1 MTTITNTKITTNEIN
16 NLTVPTQ
23 TGTLVGTGTNYALNI
38 DPGAAANSVFVNSS
52 GLLINSDSLVYAG
65 GTIDDG
71 TGSGTRGI
79 TVGFNNGFVISSPN
93 ITVPTTGAYFVSY
106 KQLVSTNS
114 NQNYFSIQKNGATVK
129 FAYSLGNQY
138 NDLGLALIVE
148 CEESD
153 YISFHYA
160 NSSTNTWQ
168 GGHSNW
174 SIWFLGT

>member
-1 MTTITNTKITTNEIN
+1 MTTITNTKIITSEIN

-38 DPGAAANSVFVNSS
+38 DPGAAANSIFVNSS

-65 GTIDDG
+65 GTINNG
-71 TGSGTRGI
+71 TGSGDRGI
-79 TVGFNNGFVISSPN
+79 TVDFNNGFVIASPN
-93 ITVPTTGAYFVSY
+93 ITVPTTGKYFVSY
-106 KQLVSTNS
+106 KQLVSSSGTAP
-114 NQNYFSIQKNGATVK
+114 YFSIRKNGSTVK
-129 FAYSLGNQY
+129 YAYSLGNQY

-153 YISFHYA
+153 YINFHY
-160 NSSTNTWQ
+160 STSLTNTWQ
-168 GGHSNW
+168 GAHSNW